1 MSRKLFYIC
10 VLLFTQSQFAL
21 SQAQS
26 DSTYS
31 DFGVSVGIN
40 SYQIKEKVLNNIK
53 HTGLFP
59 SLGFSY
65 EWFTDQIK
73 QRVELYLIVNMVKSR
88 YENEPAPIM
97 IDPSLNYTQVRKFTV
112 LNPDLHLFLGGT
124 TGLYSHMGYF
134 ENWDDSHIY
143 WLTYYYLG
151 LDALITY
158 KNPLESSGYLEF
170 SMPIISLVSRPPE
183 RFLYK
188 VVSDNFSWIFS
199 EIHNDLKITS
209 IHRHLVLNLDLGYK
223 FRHSRSFQQKVYWR
237 LSYINTQMSYS
248 KEVIILTN
256 TIGTI
261 FLF

>member
-1 MSRKLFYIC
+1 MVKKLFYIC
-10 VLLFTQSQFAL
+10 VFLFTQAHFGL
-21 SQAQS
+21 AQDRS

-31 DFGVSVGIN
+31 DYGISIGLN
-40 SYQIKEKVLNNIK
+40 SYQIKEKVLNNIR
-53 HTGLFP
+53 HTGFFP

-65 EWFTDQIK
+65 EWYTENIK
-73 QRVELYLIVNMVKSR
+73 QRVELFLIVNMVKTR
-88 YENEPAPIM
+88 YENQQAPII
-97 IDPSLNYTQVRKFTV
+97 IDPALNYTQVRKVTA
-112 LNPDLHLFLGGT
+112 LNPDLTLYLGGMA
-124 TGLYSHMGYF
+124 GLYSHLGYF

-151 LDALITY
+151 FNALITY
-158 KNPLESSGYLEF
+158 KNSLESSGYLEF
-170 SMPIISLVSRPPE
+170 SMPLISLVSRPPK

-188 VVSDNFSWIFS
+188 VIDDTFSWIFS
-199 EIHNDLKITS
+199 EIHHDLRITS
-209 IHRHLVLNLDLGYK
+209 IHQHLVLNLDLGYK

-256 TIGTI
+256 TLGTI